1 MKYVCFKKVL
11 SSTKVKKYFFM
22 KCVLPAAIA
31 LIRSSDP
38 CMLSVITLCY
48 GLSDV
53 GHLCYAYSES
63 MHQTVG

>member
-1 MKYVCFKKVL
+1 MFVL
-11 SSTKVKKYFFM
+11 KSEEIFFI

-38 CMLSVITLCY
+38 CMLSVITMCF

-53 GHLCYAYSES
+53 GHLCYVYSES